1 MPSSEFGEF
10 RLNVITC
17 RGLLERTWLKAL
29 AMLSAALN
37 GSSILT
43 IEIDREHLQFC
54 QKFTNRD
61 PTDCARYILG
71 QFIRFFKKIDFNF

>member
-10 RLNVITC
+10 RLNVVIC

-71 QFIRFFKKIDFNF
+71 QF

>member
-1 MPSSEFGEF
+1 MVIFMPSSEFGEF
-10 RLNVITC
+10 RLNVVTC

-43 IEIDREHLQFC
+43 IEIDREHLQFLSKIHESGSYRLR
-54 QKFTNRD
+54 QIYFGS
-61 PTDCARYILG
+61 ILEI
-71 QFIRFFKKIDFNF
+71 F